1 MKKKQRRA
9 SDTQAR
15 ESSLIT
21 PEEPG
26 DAGLPVPV
34 KDELVASK
42 A

>member
-9 SDTQAR
+9 SDALAR
-15 ESSLIT
+15 ESSLGT

-34 KDELVASK
+34 RDELVASK